1 MHECKRVSKGGG
13 GGSTAMTRLRQ
24 DVIVSADEISVN
36 ACTLIDK
43 QLNAIR
49 VLGCVEKS
57 EFLQHEN

>member
-1 MHECKRVSKGGG
+1 
-13 GGSTAMTRLRQ
+13 MTRLRQ

-57 EFLQHEN
+57 EFPQHDN